1 MKVLVVYNRYRHR
14 VHGEEVVVDTS
25 MQLLRDHG
33 VDVSLHVRSSEGL
46 QHSPWNKL
54 VAGVAGIYNP
64 ASRRRL
70 SKELAALRPDVIHAH
85 NLYPWISPSA
95 LIAAKRAN
103 IPVVMTVHHYG
114 LTCPVLTHFRH
125 GRVCTDCVTTSELSC
140 VRNNCRDSHIESA
153 LYALRA
159 AVARRMRWFL
169 DHVSVFVALSEFSK
183 RQLVAAGF
191 PADRIVIRP
200 NMVNVLKEQPAATEG
215 GYVAYAGRITYEKGV
230 DLLCEAA
237 RAANLPLRIAGDVS
251 GWPELQRDHADH
263 VQFEGILRDGALDSF
278 YRNARMLVVPS
289 RWWEVCPL
297 VVLEAMNLGVPVLAA
312 RTGGLPEMIE
322 DGLSGL
328 LFEPG
333 HRSDLADKMRLLWN
347 DAQLRHRCVAAA
359 RIRVTEKYDA
369 GRYIYDLMSIYSL
382 ARERSVGGAQG
393 RPGIDDSVRTP

>member
-1 MKVLVVYNRYRHR
+1 MKVMVVYNRYRHR

-25 MQLLRDHG
+25 MQLLRERG

-46 QHSPWNKL
+46 EHSPWNKL
-54 VAGVAGIYNP
+54 VAGIAGIYNP

-70 SKELAALRPDVIHAH
+70 SAELKAEQPDVIHAH

-125 GRVCTDCVTTSELSC
+125 GMVCTDCITTSELSC

-169 DHVSVFVALSEFSK
+169 DHVSLFIALSEFSK

-191 PADRIVIRP
+191 PADRIVVRP
-200 NMVNVLKEQPAATEG
+200 NMVKVLGEQPTVTEG
-215 GYVAYAGRITYEKGV
+215 DYVAYAGRITYEKGV
-230 DLLCEAA
+230 DLLCDAA
-237 RAANLPLRIAGDVS
+237 RTANLPLRIAGDAS
-251 GWPELQRDHADH
+251 GWPELRRDHGDH
-263 VQFEGILRDGALDSF
+263 VQFDGILRDAALESF
-278 YRNARMLVVPS
+278 YRNARTLVVPS

-297 VVLEAMNLGVPVLAA
+297 VVLEAMNYGVPVLAA

-322 DGLSGL
+322 DGVSGL
-328 LFEPG
+328 LFAPG
-333 HRSDLADKMRLLWN
+333 HRSDLVDKMRRLWG
-347 DAQLRHRCVAAA
+347 DAQLRRRCVAAA
-359 RIRVTEKYDA
+359 RIRVAEKYDA
-369 GRYIYDLMSIYSL
+369 DLYIRDLMSIYSL
-382 ARERSVGGAQG
+382 AGEHSAG
-393 RPGIDDSVRTP
+393 RRAAKLGH